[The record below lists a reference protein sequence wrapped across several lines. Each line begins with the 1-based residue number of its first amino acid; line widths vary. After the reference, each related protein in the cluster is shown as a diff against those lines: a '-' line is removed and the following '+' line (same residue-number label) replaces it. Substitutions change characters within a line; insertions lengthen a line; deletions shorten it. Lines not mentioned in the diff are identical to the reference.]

1 MRLFK
6 NKMKPEVASR
16 IANHGLE
23 HMGFYNPEKEV
34 DILVAHDYLTRVVM
48 DYDELIAKVEKR
60 SMVKGALIMAGVLYV
75 AKKVKDANEEEEE

>member
-6 NKMKPEVASR
+6 RRMTDETAREIASY
-16 IANHGLE
+16 GLNQ
-23 HMGFYNPEKEV
+23 MGFYNPEKEV
-34 DILVAHDYLTRVVM
+34 DITFIKDYMTRVVL

-75 AKKVKDANEEEEE
+75 AKKLTDDNEEEEE